1 MSQSGDGVALVM
13 SLGGLSFHQNTI
25 KVMQVNTC
33 LYLSKG
39 FAEYVLVLDLQELF
53 IPKGLNWNFQDLLSS
68 IKPSIDHITR
78 SQYQSQDELINN
90 RIEDISMK
98 DKEITGH
105 GWATDHAHPY
115 CYITVIGEALLHPSI
130 DVSNGQ
136 R

>member
-1 MSQSGDGVALVM
+1 MSQSGDGVALVL
-13 SLGGLSFHQNTI
+13 SLGGLSLHQNTI

-53 IPKGLNWNFQDLLSS
+53 IPKGLNWNFHDLFSS
-68 IKPSIDHITR
+68 IQPSQNHITR
-78 SQYQSQDELINN
+78 SQYQSELTSKE
-90 RIEDISMK
+90 IEEVSIK